1 MHKELKGFLSSLI
14 YLEIDFRTIEEPESQ
29 CLKITKNLIF
39 EKSKLAV
46 KVYILCVIYFHVKIN
61 DFKSCDFL
69 VKILELQKS
78 KQMLRIPVKKSTILK
93 VVIFLVKILEV
104 EMPELKNTNETFWVI
119 FKFSYFFRRFLA
131 ENGSKESSNVFW
143 LKESSLSPQALN
155 GSGGGLGAGLDNET
169 VEPNAASTVA
179 VKGSSEALFLKG
191 SAPSNSKGS
200 PYRWLEKGSSL
211 KSNFGLCVG
220 VGSAEPKAE
229 SSEAQPLLKF
239 LLN

>member
-1 MHKELKGFLSSLI
+1 
-14 YLEIDFRTIEEPESQ
+14 
-29 CLKITKNLIF
+29 
-39 EKSKLAV
+39 
-46 KVYILCVIYFHVKIN
+46 
-61 DFKSCDFL
+61 
-69 VKILELQKS
+69 
-78 KQMLRIPVKKSTILK
+78 MLRIPVKKSTILK

-143 LKESSLSPQALN
+143 LNESSLSPQALN

>member
-78 KQMLRIPVKKSTILK
+78 KQMLRIQNSRKISTILK
-93 VVIFLVKILEV
+93 VVILLVKTLEV
-104 EMPELKNTNETFWVI
+104 KNIKN
-119 FKFSYFFRRFLA
+119 
-131 ENGSKESSNVFW
+131 
-143 LKESSLSPQALN
+143 
-155 GSGGGLGAGLDNET
+155 
-169 VEPNAASTVA
+169 
-179 VKGSSEALFLKG
+179 
-191 SAPSNSKGS
+191 
-200 PYRWLEKGSSL
+200 
-211 KSNFGLCVG
+211 
-220 VGSAEPKAE
+220 
-229 SSEAQPLLKF
+229 
-239 LLN
+239 

>member
-78 KQMLRIPVKKSTILK
+78 KQMLRIPEKKSTIL
-93 VVIFLVKILEV
+93 LLKILEV
-104 EMPELKNTNETFWVI
+104 E
-119 FKFSYFFRRFLA
+119 
-131 ENGSKESSNVFW
+131 
-143 LKESSLSPQALN
+143 
-155 GSGGGLGAGLDNET
+155 
-169 VEPNAASTVA
+169 NA
-179 VKGSSEALFLKG
+179 KIK
-191 SAPSNSKGS
+191 K
-200 PYRWLEKGSSL
+200 YK
-211 KSNFGLCVG
+211 
-220 VGSAEPKAE
+220 
-229 SSEAQPLLKF
+229 
-239 LLN
+239 